1 MKQNIID
8 YKNTGN
14 LLDDVCNIINSSQN
28 FAYQSINLALV
39 ERNWYIGYRLACE
52 EIKEKKELIMD

>member
-14 LLDDVCNIINSSQN
+14 LLDDVYNIINSSQN

-39 ERNWYIGYRLACE
+39 ERNW
-52 EIKEKKELIMD
+52 